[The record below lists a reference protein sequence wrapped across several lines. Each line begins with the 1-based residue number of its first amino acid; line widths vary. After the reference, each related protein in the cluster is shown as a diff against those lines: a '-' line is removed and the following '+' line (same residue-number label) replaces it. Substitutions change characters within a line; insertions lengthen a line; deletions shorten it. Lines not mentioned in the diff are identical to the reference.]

1 MAEKITKVQ
10 FIEIPLQ
17 DLIDLY
23 LPKYGLDATQVK
35 AYYDETKTAL
45 VFEVAEVD
53 DTTVDVPEK
62 P

>member
-1 MAEKITKVQ
+1 MVEKITKVQ

-23 LPKYGLDATQVK
+23 VVKYGLDSTQVK
-35 AYYDETKTAL
+35 AYYDSNKTAL
-45 VFEVAEVD
+45 VFEVSEVT
-53 DTTVDVPEK
+53 DTEVDVPVK